1 MVTAAEELKY
11 LRLIKENG
19 YAAENPTGDSIDIEI
34 SEMDLSPPEQF
45 TRYDSVVSR
54 DYQSGVAAFYV
65 LENNFSCN
73 LQMETLAYLL
83 EAVLGRREG
92 NIIYGTNSSILQSYT
107 IMGGYGTYEK
117 RILGA
122 IFDTLSLEVESE
134 FLTASV
140 ETKAKIDSKEDLK
153 PLSAFNFGKLPL
165 SFYHIDSVKMR
176 RAGETDWDEM
186 RCKTNKISLEIKN
199 NVNTDDARGM
209 GSRFMCKVPR
219 AGKRE
224 IGLTLTVDD
233 TDEKYLEMYWGSED
247 GPRRYLAGEN
257 FELMFYIR
265 NGNKKFELY
274 FPDCTINQPSATA
287 NADPLKYEL
296 SIICLSKTVD
306 SAVPNYGGLAGAI
319 FARVADSDPNPEYNS
334 TITLVDDKGS
344 PLSEEFTVSFIK
356 DSITKDSELTV
367 DGEATL
373 TVEDGTY
380 NITLN
385 GDSTVEKVEPSS
397 ILIDGAPKNKT
408 VKVYLESTSP

>member
-11 LRLIKENG
+11 LRLVKESG
-19 YAAENPTGDSIDIEI
+19 YAEEDPNGESIDIEI

-45 TRYDSVVSR
+45 NKYDSVVSR
-54 DYQSGVAAFYV
+54 DYQSGVAGFYV
-65 LENNFSCN
+65 LENSFSCN
-73 LQMETLAYLL
+73 MQMETLAYLF
-83 EAVLGRREG
+83 EAILGKKDG

-117 RILGA
+117 RIIGA
-122 IFDTLSLEVESE
+122 IFDSLSLEVESE
-134 FLTASV
+134 FITASA
-140 ETKAKIDSKEDLK
+140 EIKSKIDRKEPLK
-153 PLSAFNFGKLPL
+153 GLQEFEFGKLPL
-165 SFYHIDSVKMR
+165 SFYHIDNVKMR
-176 RAGETDWDEM
+176 RAGETDWNEM
-186 RCKTNKISLEIKN
+186 RCKTNKISLEVKN

-265 NGNKKFELY
+265 NGDKKFEIY
-274 FPDCTINQPSATA
+274 FPDCTINKPSATA

-306 SAVPNYGGLAGAI
+306 SSVTNYGGLAGAI
-319 FARVADSDPNPEYNS
+319 FARIADSDSNPTYDVDL
-334 TITLVDDKGS
+334 TLVDENGDA
-344 PLSEEFTVSFIK
+344 LDEEFTVALMEGSTTVDAETSNNGK
-356 DSITKDSELTV
+356 VTLNAEDGRYALELT
-367 DGEATL
+367 
-373 TVEDGTY
+373 GT
-380 NITLN
+380 
-385 GDSTVEKVEPSS
+385 STVKKVEPAS
-397 ILIDGAPKNKT
+397 ILIDGSSRAKT
-408 VKVYLESTSP
+408 VKVTLETSS